1 MFHSTLKDDTMND
14 DIGGGRVRWRGWPR
28 WPGILAAAVCIA
40 LMTAACGGGTSAG
53 SGASPS
59 ATSTYAKEVA
69 YAQCMR
75 SHGVPKFPDPD
86 SNGNF
91 DINGNSIN
99 LHSAQVQSA
108 QKACKSL
115 APNLAQSGQSQA
127 QNATLA
133 LKFAQCM
140 RSHGVL
146 KYPDPSSNGSSHIS
160 ASSGINPQSPAYKK
174 AQQACQPIM
183 TGQQSGG

>member
-1 MFHSTLKDDTMND
+1 MHHDENH
-14 DIGGGRVRWRGWPR
+14 PR
-28 WPGILAAAVCIA
+28 AQRRTAMLVVTAGIA
-40 LMTAACGGGTSAG
+40 LLTAACGGGSGTAAG
-53 SGASPS
+53 SSASPS

-75 SHGVPKFPDPD
+75 SHGVPNFPDPD
-86 SNGNF
+86 SNGQF

-108 QKACKSL
+108 QNACKSL
-115 APNLAQSGQSQA
+115 SPLLGQSGQSQA

-140 RSHGVL
+140 RSHGVP
-146 KYPDPSSNGSSHIS
+146 KYPDPSSNGSFHIS
-160 ASSGINPQSPAYKK
+160 VSSGINPQSPAYQA
-174 AQQACQPIM
+174 AQRTCQPIM
-183 TGQQSGG
+183 TGHQPGG

>member
-1 MFHSTLKDDTMND
+1 MFHSTLKDDTIHD

-99 LHSAQVQSA
+99 LHSAQVQAA

-115 APNLAQSGQSQA
+115 SPVLGQSGQSQA